1 MGCGS
6 VTLDS
11 YLTTVERESLL
22 KHLSEYGTNYD
33 RYLRWASERNLGE
46 DRIYSQGYLKRLYYR
61 KRDIIRRITEE
72 NYKRV
77 RRDSTMDRAKRI
89 EALEDSYTRLEK
101 AARGVP
107 PEDIVNLT
115 RIEEQK
121 RKVLESIS
129 KERGEFG
136 KGPEDNASNEA
147 NMRLHEILGDIGRA
161 EKARVVNP

>member
-1 MGCGS
+1 
-6 VTLDS
+6 
-11 YLTTVERESLL
+11 
-22 KHLSEYGTNYD
+22 
-33 RYLRWASERNLGE
+33 
-46 DRIYSQGYLKRLYYR
+46 
-61 KRDIIRRITEE
+61 
-72 NYKRV
+72 
-77 RRDSTMDRAKRI
+77 
-89 EALEDSYTRLEK
+89 
-101 AARGVP
+101 VP